1 VVGQSLVAHLDCF
14 QEGDIVLQSEDNDS
28 AQCPYCVSESD
39 CEHLLLCVDTTFRTA
54 SGGKLY
60 EAFDDTLTLRALAHE
75 DDPDFDEAAEFDALL
90 EAVDDLAGGTCEY
103 VIEGMPGM
111 TSAYISF
118 YVATEKKMASACSLF
133 KLRNRPKFRV
143 AWADDDIVLE
153 LSLSERNWTKLRR
166 GESLSVRGK
175 GYRYEGEFY
184 WDHWDFAGGLDGDLI
199 VRYGSPKDRDYSAQG
214 YVGKVSKAAQ

>member
-1 VVGQSLVAHLDCF
+1 MP
-14 QEGDIVLQSEDNDS
+14 SEDNES
-28 AQCPYCVSESD
+28 AQCPYCGSDSD
-39 CEHLLLCVDTTFRTA
+39 CEHLLLCADTTFRTA

-60 EAFDDTLTLRALAHE
+60 EAFDDKWTSTALAHE

-118 YVATEKKMASACSLF
+118 YVATKKKMASACTLF

-153 LSLSERNWTKLRR
+153 LTLSERNLSKLKR

-175 GYRYEGEFY
+175 GYRYEGEFFWDY
-184 WDHWDFAGGLDGDLI
+184 WDFIGGQDGDLV
-199 VRYGSPKDRDYSAQG
+199 VRYGSPKDGDYSARG
-214 YVGKVSKAAQ
+214 FVGKVSQALK